1 MHSSEIS
8 AADLADT
15 GLWRLIVNIS
25 ASSVQAWLKN
35 LADKEMPPVQLFS
48 SRFADDN
55 AAGVL
60 SYIENAVYDHPRVL
74 DDFSADIIME
84 TEKTLWFPDDIAE
97 DNTAA
102 SSLFN
107 QVYTADADD
116 IFRDEFSDC
125 SALYFLCPGLNG
137 FIQRTFP
144 GCRIHS
150 HQGVIFDRYSR
161 ETDENPAIYVDIHQR
176 LTTFMA
182 FNANSLLFALSR
194 PSLSDNEIVYTIFNA
209 IQTYSLPAP
218 ETHIFMTGDKQRR
231 MNISSMLRQ
240 SVGIVM
246 PTSLPAYAKDAD
258 MTLADVICAERKPLK
273 MSV

>member
-15 GLWRLIVNIS
+15 GLWRMIVNIS

-48 SRFADDN
+48 SRFADDD
-55 AAGVL
+55 AAAVL
-60 SYIENAVYDHPRVL
+60 PNIENAVYDNPRVL
-74 DDFSADIIME
+74 DDFSADIIIE
-84 TEKTLWFPDDIAE
+84 TEKTLWFPNDIAE
-97 DNTAA
+97 EDAA
-102 SSLFN
+102 VSSLFN

-116 IFRDEFSDC
+116 VFRDEFSDC
-125 SALYFLCPGLNG
+125 TALYFLCPGLKA

-144 GCRIHS
+144 GSRIHS
-150 HQGVIFDRYSR
+150 HQGVVFNRYLR
-161 ETDENPAIYVDIHQR
+161 ETDEGPAIYVDIHER
-176 LTTFMA
+176 LTSFLA
-182 FNANSLLFALSR
+182 FNDNSLLYALSR
-194 PSLSDNEIVYTIFNA
+194 SSLSDNEIVYTIFNA

-218 ETHIFMTGDKQRR
+218 QTHIFLAGDKQRR

-246 PTSLPAYAKDAD
+246 PASLPAYAKDSD
-258 MTLADVICAERKPLK
+258 MTLADVICAERKPLNI
-273 MSV
+273 SV